1 MDNLWTR
8 RTNANKLSLSTPGS
22 GQNDT
27 GSIGRSFSSSSKRFG
42 GESSS
47 HSTRNPFNDIK
58 SPSSAL
64 ASPGGAA
71 NAFALGT
78 GAFSNFGAKAPKSPG
93 NPFDIG
99 AKTPSAEKSAKE
111 AANGHGN
118 GTPKSAA
125 VKQGMNTQAMAY
137 KDKRQPDQLTV
148 HPLRSGWCFWYRP
161 SIPKNVGYIPYED
174 TVHGIATVNTAEE
187 FWAVYRHLKRPSALP
202 LVSDYHLFKKGVRP
216 IWEDEENKKGGKWV
230 VRLKKGVADR
240 YWEDLMLAL
249 IGEQFG
255 DAGEEVCGAVMSVRN
270 GEDIISIWCA
280 RDGGRVLKIRETFK
294 RVLNFPP
301 DTKIEW
307 KVHEESIQQRITV
320 EESRKERAN
329 QHKAA
334 NKQNSQRQAQQPQGT
349 DDPNQASQAS

>member
-1 MDNLWTR
+1 MVPNS
-8 RTNANKLSLSTPGS
+8 ASKLSLSTPGS
-22 GQNDT
+22 GQNDS

-47 HSTRNPFNDIK
+47 HSTRNPFNEVK
-58 SPSSAL
+58 SPGSAL
-64 ASPGGAA
+64 ASPSGAA

-78 GAFSNFGAKAPKSPG
+78 GAFSNFGAKTPKSAG
-93 NPFDIG
+93 NPFDLA
-99 AKTPSAEKSAKE
+99 AKTPSAENSAKE
-111 AANGHGN
+111 ASNGNGNGN
-118 GTPKSAA
+118 GTAKFA
-125 VKQGMNTQAMAY
+125 VAPNKPGANTQAPAY
-137 KDKRQPDQLTV
+137 KDKRHPDQSAN
-148 HPLRSGWCFWYRP
+148 HQLRNSWCFWYRP

-174 TVHGIATVNTAEE
+174 TVHGIAAVGTAEE
-187 FWAVYRHLKRPSALP
+187 FWTVYRHLKRPSSLP

-280 RDGGRVLKIRETFK
+280 RDGGRVLKIR
-294 RVLNFPP
+294 
-301 DTKIEW
+301 
-307 KVHEESIQQRITV
+307 
-320 EESRKERAN
+320 
-329 QHKAA
+329 
-334 NKQNSQRQAQQPQGT
+334 
-349 DDPNQASQAS
+349 